1 MVNFGAALHKLMR
14 LTSCSSN
21 LRLGIE
27 SAQGTNKMKMVQLQS
42 SLLILISRQQTLTED
57 LEGLIRAWALVN
69 NKLPVLVITLPVMH
83 HHKVELQLLLQWIK
97 HLLGRMPRSKVEP
110 LLRCPQ
116 VGALLFLLRC
126 TVLNH
131 PLHNSKCKLNV
142 PCLLRHDPFAQVASR
157 N

>member
-21 LRLGIE
+21 RRLGIE
-27 SAQGTNKMKMVQLQS
+27 SAQRMSKVKTVRLESN
-42 SLLILISRQQTLTED
+42 LLISISRQQTLTED
-57 LEGLIRAWALVN
+57 LRELTRAWVLVN
-69 NKLPVLVITLPVMH
+69 SKLPVPVITQ
-83 HHKVELQLLLQWIK
+83 LQLLLQWIK
-97 HLLGRMPRSKVEP
+97 DLLGRMPRSKEEP

-142 PCLLRHDPFAQVASR
+142 LCLLRHDPFVQVASR